1 MNIASIIKDC
11 EVHFWMAGESFV
23 SVVIYWQCNFYA
35 NFIQAWKALKE
46 FHLRSLQLT
55 LGWIW
60 SNCNMSV
67 VYIDACICI
76 KACLCLYLLESASLY
91 LQESASLYLQE
102 SASSQPARQSISQL
116 VSWPRACRNLL
127 LAQSLPE
134 SMYQICTLSTYQ
146 PIYIVP
152 VCGMPRNSMP
162 DKFLPLMQNSKFI
175 FIWYSCT
182 LPCFGIWQ

>member
-91 LQESASLYLQE
+91 LQESASLYLQD